1 MTIKELQNFIKTSN
15 MREHNIVFVNATTK
29 VEYDYCDMYDGLIDY
44 SDFNV
49 EEITSRVVPIMSDN
63 SLRRRTIESQI
74 VVYFDKIESQIVV
87 YFDK

>member
-29 VEYDYCDMYDGLIDY
+29 VEHDYCDMYDECIDY

-49 EEITSRVVPIMSDN
+49 EEITSRNIFTISDN
-63 SLRRRTIESQI
+63 SLSRCTVESQI
-74 VVYFDKIESQIVV
+74 VVYFDK
-87 YFDK
+87 

>member
-15 MREHNIVFVNATTK
+15 MREHNIVFVNATTN

-49 EEITSRVVPIMSDN
+49 EEITSRVVPTMSDN
-63 SLRRRTIESQI
+63 SSRHCMIESQI
-74 VVYFDKIESQIVV
+74 VVYFDK
-87 YFDK
+87 